1 MSTEAL
7 PMPFCPSCNLFFDLF
22 PKGQHVAQN
31 ELESRKIVFL
41 AWKKMGEFS
50 VIPVYPIAPVG
61 CVKKFHIMVNDVGR
75 KEWKRERLLMNI
87 VGGYTEDSLYGMQLL
102 K

>member
-1 MSTEAL
+1 MEK
-7 PMPFCPSCNLFFDLF
+7 D
-22 PKGQHVAQN
+22 G
-31 ELESRKIVFL
+31 
-41 AWKKMGEFS
+41 GFS

-87 VGGYTEDSLYGMQLL
+87 VGGYTVDSLCGMQLL
-102 K
+102 